1 MNHELYIYYRVRA
14 REASAAQAAVLQM
27 QSALRAA
34 YPALVARWL
43 RRPDEDQGLQT
54 WMETYAIDAGITD
67 AMRAHIEAQALV
79 LRSFI
84 DGPRHT
90 EVFVASGASAGPP
103 QADPHPLGGSAN
115 DPGRR
120 GAPCA

>member
-1 MNHELYIYYRVRA
+1 MNNELYIYYRVRA
-14 REASAAQAAVLQM
+14 PQASAAQAAVLQM

-43 RRPDEDQGLQT
+43 RQPDEDQGLQT

-79 LRSFI
+79 LRPFI

-90 EVFVASGASAGPP
+90 EVFVA
-103 QADPHPLGGSAN
+103 
-115 DPGRR
+115 
-120 GAPCA
+120 CA